1 MKYLLSLLL
10 IWELTLLDL
19 HRINTRR
26 NYYPPPLARFFQ
38 NKLSARF
45 TLMRQTIFSY
55 IRPDAF

>member
-1 MKYLLSLLL
+1 MKFLLSLLL
-10 IWELTLLDL
+10 IWELTPLDL

-38 NKLSARF
+38 NKFTVRF
-45 TLMRQTIFSY
+45 TLMRNAIFSY